1 MTEIKKLTKIALI
14 VDVIIW
20 LIFGIILLFLFDL
33 TLNIEGWTN
42 PLHVRAFGGMCLV
55 TAVFAILMLRKNE
68 WEQIKF
74 TYVYMLCMC
83 ITVFIV
89 EASILAVL
97 GSTFMAATISQ
108 MIFDLIIM
116 SAKLALTIIAYVKQ

>member
-20 LIFGIILLFLFDL
+20 LLFGIMMLFFFDL
-33 TLNIEGWTN
+33 TLNTEGWTN
-42 PLHVRAFGGMCLV
+42 PFHVRAFGAMCLI
-55 TAVFAILMLRKNE
+55 TAVFVIFMLRKNE
-68 WEQIKF
+68 WEEIKF

-83 ITVFIV
+83 IAVFIV

-97 GSTFMAATISQ
+97 GSTFIAATVSQ
-108 MIFDLIIM
+108 MIFDLIMM

>member
-1 MTEIKKLTKIALI
+1 MTEIKKFTKIALI

-20 LIFGIILLFLFDL
+20 LIFGIMLVFLFDL
-33 TLNIEGWTN
+33 TLNTEGWTN
-42 PLHVRAFGGMCLV
+42 PLHARAFGGMCLI
-55 TAVFAILMLRKNE
+55 TAVFAILMLRKKE
-68 WEQIKF
+68 WEEIKF
-74 TYVYMLCMC
+74 TYLYMLCMC

-89 EASILAVL
+89 EISVLAIL

-116 SAKLALTIIAYVKQ
+116 SAKLALTIIAYIKQ